1 MSSQKLSQLNRD
13 YAKDMVLRD
22 KVFLK
27 RSARRGIGSFLVG
40 LVIVFLVLML
50 FFFIKYPLLSHF
62 HKAFS
67 SASQGLEKTK
77 HASSKKYLVS
87 DVVGHAK
94 QEYGFYTVLPKME
107 VKSPHR
113 EEDEAQ

>member
-22 KVFLK
+22 RAFLV
-27 RSARRGIGSFLVG
+27 RSTRRGIGSFLVG
-40 LVIVFLVLML
+40 LIIVFFALVL
-50 FFFIKYPLLSHF
+50 FFLIKYPLSSHF

-67 SASQGLEKTK
+67 NTSQELEKPK
-77 HASSKKYLVS
+77 HALKKNLVS
-87 DVVGHAK
+87 EVVSHVK

-113 EEDEAQ
+113 DDNETQ